1 MFKMNGQKIA
11 KCWRRGLAGALLFGC
26 GWSAQTQ
33 VPSPIHELPLVKP
46 DSKKPYQVVVPLR
59 PAETKPPPKQRAA
72 ASANQRY
79 TADKTLTWDAVF
91 KEVRPKPGAEKSELF
106 FQVSNDSNRPVTIS
120 QIRPSCGCTL
130 TRHPD
135 LPWTLK
141 PGESDQIHLAVDLKG
156 KHGTLTKSVSVFS
169 SAGQKDLSFKIHLPN
184 RGKVRGKAMS
194 DSDRL
199 KNIQIAAKDRQAIF
213 KSNCKS
219 CHYDAALGKQ
229 GEDLFVAACGICHET
244 PHRATMVPDLSA
256 AQKGIRRNQA
266 YWTLWITHGKPGTL
280 MPAFHQGQG
289 GPLTS
294 QQIQDLADY
303 LTKRFPDNPPPAGK
317 AQAKRE
323 ENR

>member
-1 MFKMNGQKIA
+1 MFKMNYRRIV
-11 KCWRRGLAGALLFGC
+11 KCWRQWLGVALLFGC

-33 VPSPIHELPLVKP
+33 VPPPIYELPPPKP
-46 DSKKPYQVVVPLR
+46 NSRNPYQVRVPLR
-59 PAETKPPPKQRAA
+59 HAETKPLPKQRPAA
-72 ASANQRY
+72 ANRRY

-91 KEVRPKPGAEKSELF
+91 KEVRPKLGAEKGELF

-130 TRHPD
+130 TRHPN

-169 SAGQKDLSFKIHLPN
+169 SAGQKDLSFKIHISNP
-184 RGKVRGKAMS
+184 GKVGVKMMS

-213 KSNCKS
+213 KGNCKS

-256 AQKGIRRNQA
+256 AQKGIQRNQV
-266 YWTLWITHGKPGTL
+266 YWTLWITHGKTGTL

-294 QQIQDLADY
+294 QQIQDLAGY
-303 LTKRFPDNPPPAGK
+303 LTKRFPDNPPPADK
-317 AQAKRE
+317 TQAKRE

>member
-1 MFKMNGQKIA
+1 MFRMNCQKIG
-11 KCWRRGLAGALLFGC
+11 KCWRQWLGVALLFGC

-33 VPSPIHELPLVKP
+33 VPPPIYELPPPKP
-46 DSKKPYQVVVPLR
+46 NLRNPYQVAAPLR

-72 ASANQRY
+72 ANQRY
-79 TADKTLTWDAVF
+79 TPDKTLTWDAVF
-91 KEVRPKPGAEKSELF
+91 KEVRPKPGAEKGELF
-106 FQVSNDSNRPVTIS
+106 FQVSNDSNRPVTIN

-130 TRHPD
+130 TRHPN

-169 SAGQKDLSFKIHLPN
+169 SAGQKDLSFKIHISNP
-184 RGKVRGKAMS
+184 GKGRVKTMS

-213 KSNCKS
+213 KGNCKS
-219 CHYDAALGKQ
+219 CHYDATLGKQ

-256 AQKGIRRNQA
+256 AQKGIQRNQA
-266 YWTLWITHGKPGTL
+266 YWTLWITHGKTGTL
-280 MPAFHQGQG
+280 MPAFHQAQG

-294 QQIQDLADY
+294 QQIQELADY
-303 LTKRFPDNPPPAGK
+303 LTKRFSDNPPAPDK
-317 AQAKRE
+317 AQAKRK